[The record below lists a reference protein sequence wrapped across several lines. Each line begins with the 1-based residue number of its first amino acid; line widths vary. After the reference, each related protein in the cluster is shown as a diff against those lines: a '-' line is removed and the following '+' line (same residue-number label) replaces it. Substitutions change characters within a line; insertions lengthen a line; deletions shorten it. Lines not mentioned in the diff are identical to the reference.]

1 SAVPTVAGRSMPSS
15 RTPLTNGTGSTI
27 WTCPAS
33 LESTRACM
41 PRRANTGWS
50 CAITSENEDMT
61 SFTLT
66 IGGKA
71 AATNRTFNVLNPAD
85 ESVVASCP
93 EGTVELVDE
102 AVAAARAAFKS
113 WSRLADSERVSKL
126 LAIADSIE
134 KHHSELSQLI
144 TREQGKTQ
152 SGPGANLE
160 VGGAAAW
167 TRATASLSLAEE
179 TIQDDRSGKIVLRR
193 KPVGVVASITPWN
206 WPMMIAVWHIVPAL
220 RVGCTVVIKPSPFT
234 PLSTLRLV
242 ELMSQVLPPGVINT
256 VTGGPDAGSHLATHP
271 GIDKIVFTGSVATGK
286 KVMSGGAET
295 LKRMTLELG
304 GNDAGIVL
312 PRTDVTPLL
321 EKLFWGCFINAGQTC
336 AALKRLY
343 VHEDQYEDVVRQF
356 ADYCARIPVGN
367 GLDPKNLIGPVSN
380 PMQLDKVV
388 SLVNDARARGARIVL
403 GGEKAAG
410 RGFFYPLT
418 VIADTTD
425 DMRVVKEEQ
434 FGPVIPILKYKTV
447 DEAITRANALDVGL
461 GGSVWGNDTGEAA
474 KLASRLECGTAWV
487 NQHGTL
493 HPLAPFGGVKCSGLG
508 VEFNVDGLKEY
519 TTVQVLNVAH

>member
-1 SAVPTVAGRSMPSS
+1 MRYV
-15 RTPLTNGTGSTI
+15 
-27 WTCPAS
+27 
-33 LESTRACM
+33 
-41 PRRANTGWS
+41 
-50 CAITSENEDMT
+50 
-61 SFTLT
+61 LT

-71 AATNRTFNVLNPAD
+71 AATTGTFNVLNPAD
-85 ESVVASCP
+85 ETVVAACP
-93 EGTVELVDE
+93 EGTAAWVDE
-102 AVAAARAAFKS
+102 AVSSARRAFAPWAALPDTERAA
-113 WSRLADSERVSKL
+113 KL
-126 LAIADSIE
+126 LAIADLIE
-134 KHHSELSQLI
+134 KHHAELAELV

-167 TRATASLSLAEE
+167 TRVTAGLSLPQEI
-179 TIQDDRSGKIVLRR
+179 IQDDKSGKIVLNR

-206 WPMMIAVWHIVPAL
+206 WPLMIAVWHIMPAL

-242 ELMSQVLPPGVINT
+242 ELMNQVLPPGVINS
-256 VTGGPDAGSHLATHP
+256 VTGGVEVGSHLTNHA
-271 GIDKIVFTGSVATGK
+271 GIDKIVFTGSIATGK
-286 KVMSGGAET
+286 KVMGSAAQG
-295 LKRMTLELG
+295 LKRVTLELG

-312 PRTDVTPLL
+312 PGTRIEPLL

-343 VHEDQYEDVVRQF
+343 VHQDQYEEVVRKF
-356 ADYCARIPVGN
+356 SEYVAKIPVGD

-380 PMQLDKVV
+380 KMQLDKVAA
-388 SLVNDARARGARIVL
+388 LVDDARARGATIVT
-403 GGEKAAG
+403 GGVRPNAP
-410 RGFFYPLT
+410 GFFYPLT
-418 VIADTTD
+418 VIADAAD

-447 DEAITRANALDVGL
+447 DEAVQRANSLDVGL
-461 GGSVWGNDTGEAA
+461 GGSIWGNDAQEAA
-474 KLASRLECGTAWV
+474 RHASRLECGTAWV

-493 HPLAPFGGVKCSGLG
+493 HPMAPFGGVKCSGIG

-519 TTVQVLNVAH
+519 TTVQVLNVAY

>member
-1 SAVPTVAGRSMPSS
+1 MSA
-15 RTPLTNGTGSTI
+15 
-27 WTCPAS
+27 
-33 LESTRACM
+33 
-41 PRRANTGWS
+41 
-50 CAITSENEDMT
+50 
-61 SFTLT
+61 FTLT
-66 IGGKA
+66 IDGKPA
-71 AATNRTFNVLNPAD
+71 STGATFDVVNPAD
-85 ESVVASCP
+85 ETVVAACP
-93 EGTVELVDE
+93 LGTTQLIDT
-102 AVAAARAAFKS
+102 AVAAARRAFPK
-113 WSRLADSERVSKL
+113 WSAVPDSERVAKL
-126 LAIADSIE
+126 NAVADLVEEHHKELA
-134 KHHSELSQLI
+134 ELV

-160 VGGAAAW
+160 LGGAAAW
-167 TRATASLSLAEE
+167 TRATASLTLPELV
-179 TIQDDRSGKIVLRR
+179 IQDDAAGKIVVHR
-193 KPVGVVASITPWN
+193 KPVGVVGSITPWN
-206 WPMMIAVWHIVPAL
+206 WPLMIAVWHVMPAI

-242 ELMSQVLPPGVINT
+242 ELMNQVLPPGVINV
-256 VTGGPDAGSHLATHP
+256 VTGGPEVGSHLTTQP

-286 KVMSGGAET
+286 KVMSSGAET

-312 PRTDVTPLL
+312 PRTNVDPLL

-367 GLDPKNLIGPVSN
+367 GLDPRNLIGPVTN
-380 PMQLDKVV
+380 RIQLDKVMA
-388 SLVNDARARGARIVL
+388 LVDEARARGARIVL
-403 GGEKAAG
+403 GGAKTAG
-410 RGFFYPLT
+410 RGYFYPLT

-447 DEAITRANALDVGL
+447 DEAITRANALEVGL
-461 GGSVWGNDTGEAA
+461 GGSVWGNDPQEAA
-474 KLASRLECGTAWV
+474 QLATRLECGTAWV
-487 NQHGTL
+487 NQHGNL
-493 HPLAPFGGVKCSGLG
+493 HPMAPFGGVKCSGIG

-519 TTVQVLNVAH
+519 TTVQVVNVAH